1 MTRLRPHRLGA
12 LVLSCVVTAGTF
24 GLASIPSASAAP
36 PTATVTATGA
46 VDFATERWG
55 DAWDF
60 SNGDDL
66 LLDGGP
72 TMGLRDAVIRGGQ
85 LSFGLAEPGYVSPL
99 WGGYPGALYLGRDG
113 LAPQNRIDAGRFT
126 RLSFSMW
133 SDRTVAAGVQWF
145 GGADGQTWGGQ
156 PIEVRPGWHTYD
168 IALENRGYG
177 LPQAWAG
184 QIAGLRLALSPSG
197 PTRFAVDWL
206 RLYAPS
212 TTTSVPS
219 GTQWDVNDL
228 AADNT
233 PDRPG
238 WGTVDCGAASC
249 DLSFLPPGTFW
260 LVEAGVTK
268 GQVVLRRPAAPVVL
282 DPDEVGGADYAAAD
296 PWDFDGPQDVLEVRN
311 ADVLGIGGGRLTAR
325 NAGPTVN
332 DPFAWLRLRTPT
344 IDPQRFHR
352 MTVRSGYE
360 GPFDLRDTAGGGSMA
375 RVVWRPAD
383 SPDRVQ
389 QTADIVTYSGTR
401 SVTLDLAA
409 PDVHETDPAAGPAR
423 AWNAAPVS
431 GIRWDPNE
439 DRGARTWWLERF
451 ALRADDEAGSHFDV
465 RWYDAGYA
473 PGSTVTLYRQHDR
486 VGGGRQVIGSGVPQ
500 RPGTNVFRWD
510 SSTTAPGT
518 YWIAVEVTG
527 PAGTGTAVSSG
538 PVRVVGGGAQGQA
551 ASPATPLV
559 RDLSDACPQS
569 RVPED
574 GFADVA
580 DGSVHESAV
589 DCLAWWGITTPVGG
603 YAPGGAVTR
612 GQMASFLRRVVERS
626 GGNLPAGGNAFS
638 DDDGTTHEA
647 AIDALAQAG
656 LVGGFTDGS
665 YRPSAPVTREQMA
678 TFLVRVA
685 EHRSGAALVEPADY
699 FGDDAASA
707 HRSAINKAAG
717 AGVASGTGEQR
728 YSPAPSVRRDQMGTF
743 LVRLLDLLVS
753 GGHGAPPTR

>member
-1 MTRLRPHRLGA
+1 VTRPRAHRLGA
-12 LVLSCVVTAGTF
+12 LVLSCVVTAGTL
-24 GLASIPSASAAP
+24 GVALSAPAAAAP
-36 PTATVTATGA
+36 PTAATAA

-55 DAWDF
+55 DPWDF
-60 SNGDDL
+60 SNGEDL

-72 TMGLRDAVIRGGQ
+72 TMGLRDAAIRGGQ
-85 LSFGLAEPGYVSPL
+85 LSFGMAGPGYVSPL
-99 WGGYPGALYLGRDG
+99 WGGYPGSLYLGRDG

-133 SDRTVAAGVQWF
+133 SDRDVAAGVQWF

-156 PIEVRPGWHTYD
+156 PVEVRSGWHTYD
-168 IALENRGYG
+168 LRLDNRGYG

-184 QIAGLRLALSPSG
+184 QIAGLRLALSPSE
-197 PTRFAVDWL
+197 PTRVAVDWM

-212 TTTSVPS
+212 ATVSVPP
-219 GTQWDVNDL
+219 GTQWDVNDV

-233 PDRPG
+233 PGRPG
-238 WGTVDCGAASC
+238 WGTVDCGAATC
-249 DLSFLPPGTFW
+249 DLSFLPPGSYW
-260 LVEAGVTK
+260 MVEAGAST
-268 GQVVLRRPAAPVVL
+268 GPVVLRRPAAPVVL
-282 DPDEVGGADYAAAD
+282 DPDEVGGEDYAAAD

-311 ADVLGIGGGRLTAR
+311 ADVLGVGGGRLTAR

-344 IDPQRFHR
+344 IDSGRFHR
-352 MTVRSGYE
+352 LTVRSGYE
-360 GPFDLRDTAGGGSMA
+360 GPFDLRDTAGGGSMG

-383 SPDRVQ
+383 SPDKVQ
-389 QTADIVTYSGTR
+389 QTEDVVTYSGTR

-409 PDVHETDPAAGPAR
+409 PGVHENDPAAGPAR
-423 AWNAAPVS
+423 AWSAAPVS

-439 DRGARTWWLERF
+439 DHGARTWWLERF
-451 ALRADDEAGSHFDV
+451 ALRADDEAGSSFDV
-465 RWYDAGYA
+465 RWYDAGFT
-473 PGSTVTLYRQHDR
+473 PGSTVTLYRQNDR
-486 VGGGRQVIGSGVPQ
+486 AGGGRQVLAAGVPQ

-510 SSTTAPGT
+510 SGATAPGT
-518 YWIAVEVTG
+518 YWIAVEVNG
-527 PAGTGTAVSSG
+527 PAGAATAVSSG
-538 PVRVVGGGAQGQA
+538 PVRVVGGGAQGQG

-559 RDLSDACPQS
+559 RDLGDACPQS

-574 GFADVA
+574 GFADVD

-589 DCLAWWGITTPVGG
+589 DCLAWWAITTPVGG
-603 YAPGGAVTR
+603 YAPAGVVTR

-626 GGNLPAGGNAFS
+626 GGTLPAGGNAFG
-638 DDDGTTHEA
+638 DDDGSTHEG
-647 AIDALAQAG
+647 AIDALAKVG

-678 TFLVRVA
+678 TFLVRIA
-685 EHRSGAALVEPADY
+685 EHRSGGPLGETAD
-699 FGDDAASA
+699 FFRDDASSA
-707 HRSAINKAAG
+707 HQANINKAAG

-753 GGHGAPPTR
+753 AGNGAPPLR